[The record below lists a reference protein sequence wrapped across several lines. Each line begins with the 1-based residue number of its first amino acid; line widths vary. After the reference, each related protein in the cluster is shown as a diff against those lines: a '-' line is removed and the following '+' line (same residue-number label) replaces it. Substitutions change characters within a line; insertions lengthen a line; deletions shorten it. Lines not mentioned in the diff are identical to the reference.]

1 MRMAGK
7 TGIIPVLP
15 LLLMLGAGPGC
26 ATYQHTASANLAA
39 FNGGDGAK
47 VIAYYT
53 QKQTGRNK
61 QLHMVEAGRLKLLE
75 GDFEGS
81 RQEFEKAIAEI
92 FDREE
97 GAVIRLRDTGGTVL
111 SSTFLD
117 DTTMPYNLPAFEAVF
132 TFQQQALNW
141 IFTGDISAAGVE
153 LRRAVTAQ
161 DLIAEQ
167 YEREVQKALDE
178 STSQELGT
186 GMEAVRTRYAEM
198 GPVLGRAM
206 SGFQNPYVW
215 YCAGLMYEIQ
225 RDPGNAYLAYKKAW
239 ELSPDNP
246 SLQRDLIRLSRTQN
260 SEEWEQFK
268 ARFNVDPTSLDRDHA
283 EIIVLYEEG
292 LISQR
297 YSVGLPI
304 FLINS
309 LQKISF
315 PVYMDG
321 PYQPNPAQVW
331 ADDREAGWLMPL
343 AYVQS
348 LAYHDLNDRMPGI
361 AARNISR
368 AITREIASRAG
379 RQSDDAAVQLIALIG
394 ASFAAIADEA
404 DTRGWY
410 SLPMAVQ
417 LLRAP
422 VEPGERSLR
431 INRLKSGTP
440 LDIPVTLAPG
450 EKKLIWIA
458 DLGPRTSYAV
468 ASLTHA
474 GSSPVQFGR
483 IIGGRQDIDD
493 TM

>member
-1 MRMAGK
+1 MQMAYK
-7 TGIIPVLP
+7 LAISPA
-15 LLLMLGAGPGC
+15 LLLLIIAGTGTGC
-26 ATYQHTASANLAA
+26 ATYQHTASANLTA
-39 FNGGDGAK
+39 FNAGQSPAA
-47 VIAYYT
+47 IAYFE
-53 QKQTGRNK
+53 QNQTGRNK

-81 RQEFEKAIAEI
+81 RHEFEKAITEI

-97 GAVIRLRDTGGTVL
+97 GALIRLRDTGGTIM

-117 DTTMPYNLPAFEAVF
+117 DTTSPYNLPAFEAVF

-153 LRRAVTAQ
+153 LRRAVAAQ
-161 DLIAEQ
+161 DLIADK
-167 YEREVQKALDE
+167 YEREVQEALDE
-178 STSQELGT
+178 AKSQEVAT
-186 GMEAVRTRYAEM
+186 GMEAVRARYAEM

-215 YCAGLMYEIQ
+215 YCAGLMYEVQ

-239 ELSPDNP
+239 ELAPDNP
-246 SLQRDLIRLSRTQN
+246 SLQRDLVRLARTQDRD
-260 SEEWEQFK
+260 EWNQFK
-268 ARFNVDPTSLDRDHA
+268 LRFEMDDVRIEREDP

-292 LISQR
+292 LISHR

-304 FLINS
+304 ILPNS

-321 PYQPNPAQVW
+321 PYQPNTAQVW
-331 ADDREAGWLMPL
+331 SNDREAGWLMPL

-348 LAYHDLNDRMPGI
+348 LAYHDLNERMPGI

-368 AITREIASRAG
+368 AITREIAARAG
-379 RQSDDAAVQLIALIG
+379 RQSDNATVQLIALIFAG
-394 ASFAAIADEA
+394 FAAIADEA

-417 LLRAP
+417 LLRSP
-422 VEPGERSLR
+422 VETGDQLLR
-431 INRLKSGTP
+431 INRLKSGSP
-440 LDIPVTLAPG
+440 LEIPVTLEAG
-450 EKKLIWIA
+450 EKKLVWIA

-468 ASLTHA
+468 ASLTHSGA
-474 GSSPVQFGR
+474 SPVQFER
-483 IIGGRQDIDD
+483 IIDGRRVLDD